1 MPAKPRFDDL
11 GCLDLDVLRFPEIW
25 PQDETLS
32 GSLPDNDLYD
42 SIFEPSPYRDL
53 GCWRNPPIQEQKP
66 ISDAS
71 HAPGELFT
79 DNFWET
85 DSAIQ
90 SDLNLLTPF
99 DGEIFD
105 YLATDSILSE
115 RPAVGAH
122 SRGLAEEPILS
133 ACPKA
138 KTRKRRRLS
147 DTTREKAKSVRRA
160 GACLRCRVYK
170 EPVGILLLCDF
181 AADMMYS
188 VTRTHHVRTV

>member
-1 MPAKPRFDDL
+1 MPAEPCFDYS
-11 GCLDLDVLRFPEIW
+11 GCLDLDVSRFPEIW
-25 PQDETLS
+25 PQDEMLS

-42 SIFEPSPYRDL
+42 SIFEPSPYRDP

-66 ISDAS
+66 VSDAS
-71 HAPGELFT
+71 HAPGDLFA
-79 DNFWET
+79 DSFWET

-99 DGEIFD
+99 DGVIFD
-105 YLATDSILSE
+105 CLATDSILSE

-122 SRGLAEEPILS
+122 SRELVEEPILP
-133 ACPKA
+133 ACLKA

-147 DTTREKAKSVRRA
+147 DSTREKTKSVRRA

-170 EPVGILLLCDF
+170 EPVGVLLPCDCR
-181 AADMMYS
+181 S
-188 VTRTHHVRTV
+188 